1 MKVGCKVRLGGLQR
15 DRDRVYR
22 VIGLTYQTLHFLG
35 FYYINLNMDFIGTLQ
50 KSRLGAII
58 GLIKD
63 LLHVRVA
70 GVLYRVYKGS

>member
-22 VIGLTYQTLHFLG
+22 VIGLTYQTLHFFG

-50 KSRLGAII
+50 KKS
-58 GLIKD
+58 
-63 LLHVRVA
+63 VR
-70 GVLYRVYKGS
+70 GHYRAYKGFIAR

>member
-22 VIGLTYQTLHFLG
+22 VIGL
-35 FYYINLNMDFIGTLQ
+35 IGTLQ